1 MIKLKINT
9 ERFFLKIAKIILN
22 KHIGKSNY
30 QGIFESFFS
39 LSLNGMNIGGGG
51 QTDTSGE
58 RNALVYIKSR
68 LQNVQQLTIFDVG
81 ANIGLYTILLNDIFN
96 ENAKIFSFEPS
107 KKTFNTLS
115 VNTGTI
121 KNRNIFNFGF
131 GNVNTV
137 LTLYSNKEESGLAS
151 IYERRLDHFNIKM
164 NLSEE
169 IEIRT
174 IDTFCSENSISKINF
189 LKIDVE
195 GHELNVLNGASELIK
210 NNKIDFIQF
219 EFGGCNIDSRTY
231 FQDFYYLLK
240 EDFYIY
246 RILKDGLYKI
256 ENYKEMYE
264 TFITTNFLA
273 ERKQIDGIN

>member
-1 MIKLKINT
+1 MNIQ
-9 ERFFLKIAKIILN
+9 RVFLKIAKIIL
-22 KHIGKSNY
+22 KKQIGKTSF
-30 QGIFESFFS
+30 QEVFESFYYIS
-39 LSLNGMNIGGGG
+39 LEGMNIGGGG

-58 RNALVYIKSR
+58 KIALLYIKNK
-68 LQNVQQLTIFDVG
+68 LKDVTPLTIFDVG
-81 ANIGLYTILLNDIFN
+81 ANIGLYTILLNEIFTK
-96 ENAKIFSFEPS
+96 NAKIYSFEPS

-115 VNTGTI
+115 ANTNLI
-121 KNRNIFNFGF
+121 KDRNIFNLGF
-131 GNVNTV
+131 GNANTV

-151 IYERRLDHFNIKM
+151 LYERRLDHFNIKM
-164 NLSEE
+164 DVSEE

-174 IDTFCSENSISKINF
+174 IDSFCLENNISKINF

-195 GHELNVLNGASELIK
+195 GHELDVLNGASELIK

-246 RILKDGLYKI
+246 RIVKDGLHKI
-256 ENYKEMYE
+256 GNYKEMYE

-273 ERKQIDGIN
+273 ERKQ